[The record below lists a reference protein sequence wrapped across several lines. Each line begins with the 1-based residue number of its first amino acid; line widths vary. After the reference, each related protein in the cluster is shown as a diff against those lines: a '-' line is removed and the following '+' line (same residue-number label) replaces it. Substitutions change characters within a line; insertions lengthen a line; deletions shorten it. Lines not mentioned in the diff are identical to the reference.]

1 MTFNSIN
8 LIGKFINDYTPYNIK
23 RAIEKVVCLL

>member
-8 LIGKFINDYTPYNIK
+8 LISKFINEYTPSNIK
-23 RAIEKVVCLL
+23 RAIEKVVCVV